1 MDSPSRG
8 AERRGRKTNEY
19 AWKVSAA
26 EIAEKNYNLDAV
38 GKNPHRAEE
47 LHVDPIE
54 LMAEYQR
61 IVGELKKAQ
70 DALKAELMAALTAS
84 NGGR

>member
-1 MDSPSRG
+1 MQNG
-8 AERRGRKTNEY
+8 
-19 AWKVSAA
+19 
-26 EIAEKNYNLDAV
+26 
-38 GKNPHRAEE
+38 
-47 LHVDPIE
+47 DPVE

-70 DALKAELMAALTAS
+70 AALKAELMAALTAS